1 MTVWTPVYLQATCTS
16 VLRFITVPI
25 LFLTIHWYRPASVLF
40 RDGTDNL
47 KEEETHKWHAAY
59 GLLHICT
66 YICIYIY
73 IWAINKHYHSFCWML
88 TNISLDWSNVF
99 SLWFS
104 LPTCNPAKWLI
115 SHQQMKPKH
124 IMHNINSNRINSNS
138 LWVKHIIQNDTIR
151 RKRCTSLV
159 LSHDTC
165 HGENQK

>member
-1 MTVWTPVYLQATCTS
+1 MNTCLLTGHLHVCPPVYNCSHPVPHDTLVQASISPLQRRDRQPKGGRDTQMACCLWS
-16 VLRFITVPI
+16 V
-25 LFLTIHWYRPASVLF
+25 
-40 RDGTDNL
+40 
-47 KEEETHKWHAAY
+47 
-59 GLLHICT
+59 T
-66 YICIYIY
+66 YMYIYMYIYIY

-99 SLWFS
+99 SLWFF